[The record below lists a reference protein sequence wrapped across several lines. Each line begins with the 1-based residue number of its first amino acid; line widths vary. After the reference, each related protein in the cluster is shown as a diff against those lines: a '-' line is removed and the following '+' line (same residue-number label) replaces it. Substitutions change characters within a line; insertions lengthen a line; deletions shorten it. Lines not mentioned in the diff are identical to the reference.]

1 MASKFIIKLI
11 RGGEDVD
18 LMHDATSDCID
29 EPVFTR
35 PSFLDTVNEIKVQYV
50 TRRDYKTGQITS

>member
-1 MASKFIIKLI
+1 MASKFKIMLV

-18 LMHDATSDCID
+18 TMHDATLDCID

-35 PSFLDTVNEIKVQYV
+35 PSFLDTVNEVKVQYV
-50 TRRDYKTGQITS
+50 TRKDYELGQID